1 MLDCLG
7 DPSTRRVPQFE
18 CCDSC
23 SPSALSLPAYKILAI
38 LDQQAVIRKKRRRAV
53 RRVEKVILKEKL
65 IIARDEFLERR
76 SDFYMVGASFLC
88 SDDVVD
94 KLCDE
99 AKYIGA
105 IEDIPAELFGIW
117 PDLKD
122 MFFQIICENCTL
134 TFRPRRWVS

>member
-7 DPSTRRVPQFE
+7 DPRTHRAPAFE

-23 SPSALSLPAYKILAI
+23 SPSALTLPVYKQLAV
-38 LDQQAVIRKKRRRAV
+38 LDKGVTMRRKRRRAV
-53 RRVEKVILKEKL
+53 RRVDKVILKEKL
-65 IIARDEFLERR
+65 IKARDDLLEQR

-88 SDDVVD
+88 SDSVLD

-99 AKYIGA
+99 AKYIQD

-117 PDLKD
+117 SELKAT
-122 MFFQIICENCTL
+122 FYQIICKNCTL
-134 TFRPRRWVS
+134 IHSVRPSM